1 MINYLNVLNKLNEKS
16 QKSLS
21 DDNLIWICSLIEK
34 YKPKRILEIGVST
47 GGSTSVYL
55 NCIKELGLD
64 SQLVSIDSQIIATH
78 KKGKPIGSEVYEL
91 KNYLNLTNFKL
102 ITGKYIPEVIDE
114 IGIFDMVIIMDS
126 SCSLKKC
133 YQSLI

>member
-1 MINYLNVLNKLNEKS
+1 MQNYLNILNNLKFDS

-55 NCIKELGLD
+55 NCIKQLGIESELISVD
-64 SQLVSIDSQIIATH
+64 SQTIAFY
-78 KKGKPIGSEVYEL
+78 KKVRK
-91 KNYLNLTNFKL
+91 
-102 ITGKYIPEVIDE
+102 
-114 IGIFDMVIIMDS
+114 
-126 SCSLKKC
+126 
-133 YQSLI
+133 